1 MLKRVRWLLLCSA
14 LILTCAAA
22 ISALLG
28 TLEHSPPDDESTI
41 WVPFFWVLGYI
52 MLLAVPPL
60 LLASGFRWFFH
71 WVDELVNWVE
81 RREMGRSTRA
91 E

>member
-1 MLKRVRWLLLCSA
+1 
-14 LILTCAAA
+14 
-22 ISALLG
+22 
-28 TLEHSPPDDESTI
+28 
-41 WVPFFWVLGYI
+41 